1 MSRCGLLSQGC
12 LLLTVMLLIGQTA
25 DAADIAAPFVAG
37 FDRFARHGDVAPRV
51 GGELLLTELNCT
63 ACHASDQERLA
74 PKRGPKLDG
83 VGNRLRRAWLRRF
96 LSAPQQT
103 KPGTTMPDVLGHLPA
118 NERALAASALVAFL
132 ASQQKPFPEL
142 RATGRVPVPH
152 EFWKRGDVEQG
163 RELFHRV
170 GCVACHEPD
179 EDYDAVPREA
189 SQLDQLLEQLDP
201 EELAEMGLAGV
212 ARPVHSVPH
221 ADLPAKY
228 TRRALTFF
236 LLDPAA
242 TRSAGRMPS
251 LKLMPIEAAHL
262 AAYLLREKPSP
273 VAEEHRESET
283 SGDSAALVE
292 TGRRLFRELK
302 CSACHAAG
310 GVEEPPP
317 AKPLADLNAAAD
329 ANCIEAKPAH
339 LPHYSLDDTQRSQLR
354 RAIAALSASG
364 ETSLDAQQQLDL
376 QLLKLN
382 CYACHERDQRGG
394 VGKRR
399 RAYFETVDHIDLGDE
414 GRLPPPLS
422 GVGRKLKNAWTKK
435 VLAGSGDVRPHLL
448 ARMPLFPVA
457 QVESLPSL
465 LGKVDRPSK
474 ETEAEVFQTAGDS
487 KTLVEAGRALL
498 DTGCVQCHPT
508 RGDSLAGVVGID
520 LAGIPGRVHPRWF
533 HDFLLNPAA
542 LKPRTR
548 MPTFF
553 PKGKSA
559 NQEILGGD
567 VERQIAAVW
576 TYIKEI
582 DKHPLPEKLVRA
594 RSQDF
599 ELVPQDRPILLR
611 TFMNEAGRHA
621 IALGFP
627 AKTHLAFDAEAVRP
641 AIAWRGRF
649 LDAHGTWFVRAAPP
663 AAPLGDEVVSMPP
676 GVPLAVLDD
685 PQQPWPEATGEE
697 AGYRFLGYRL
707 DRAGV
712 PTFLYR
718 LGDYE
723 VEDRFQPTAGGVL
736 KRRLHIERSASG
748 TAQTA
753 SQQLEEQAGGLWF
766 RVHAGDDLRRK
777 SPASYTND
785 DGLTATI
792 PEKPG
797 RRAAFRDG
805 EFSDCILP
813 VEMHNGEATIEVE
826 YRW

>member
-1 MSRCGLLSQGC
+1 
-12 LLLTVMLLIGQTA
+12 
-25 DAADIAAPFVAG
+25 
-37 FDRFARHGDVAPRV
+37 
-51 GGELLLTELNCT
+51 
-63 ACHASDQERLA
+63 
-74 PKRGPKLDG
+74 
-83 VGNRLRRAWLRRF
+83 
-96 LSAPQQT
+96 
-103 KPGTTMPDVLGHLPA
+103 MPDVLQQLPA
-118 NERALAASALVAFL
+118 DERPSAVNALVAFL

-152 EFWKRGDVEQG
+152 EFWNRGDVEIGQ
-163 RELFHRV
+163 RLYHQV

-179 EDYDAVPREA
+179 KDYDAAGRE
-189 SQLDQLLEQLDP
+189 SSPVDKLIEQLDA

-212 ARPVHSVPH
+212 ARPVHSIPH
-221 ADLPAKY
+221 SDLPAKY

-251 LKLMPIEAAHL
+251 LELAPIEAAHI
-262 AAYLLREKPSP
+262 AAYLLRDK
-273 VAEEHRESET
+273 ET
-283 SGDSAALVE
+283 VEDSTPGEGASKADSAELVA
-292 TGRRLFRELK
+292 TGRRLFGKLQCE
-302 CSACHAAG
+302 ACHAAKG
-310 GVEEPPP
+310 GDEPPP
-317 AKPLADLNAAAD
+317 GRPLAGLNVSAD
-329 ANCIEAKPAH
+329 TNCIEAKGTGVPYY
-339 LPHYSLDDTQRSQLR
+339 PLDETQRSSLR
-354 RAIAALSASG
+354 SAIVGLRESTK
-364 ETSLDAQQQLDL
+364 TSPDAQQQLDF

-382 CYACHERDQRGG
+382 CYGCHERDQRGG
-394 VGKRR
+394 VGRRR

-422 GVGRKLKNAWTKK
+422 GVGRKLKNAWIRK
-435 VLAGSGDVRPHLL
+435 VLAGTGDVRPHLL
-448 ARMPLFPVA
+448 VRMPLFPA
-457 QVESLPSL
+457 AEVESLPSL

-474 ETEAEVFQTAGDS
+474 ETEAEAFQTGGDS
-487 KTLVEAGRALL
+487 KALAEAGRALL

-508 RGDSLAGVVGID
+508 RGDSLEGVVGVD

-582 DKHPLPEKLVRA
+582 DQHPLPEKLVKA

-621 IALGFP
+621 IAVGFP
-627 AKTHLAFDAEAVRP
+627 AKTHLAFDSEAVRP

-663 AAPLGDEVVSMPP
+663 AVPLGDDVIPLPP

-685 PQQPWPEATGEE
+685 PDQPWPKATGAE

-718 LGDYE
+718 VGGYH
-723 VEDRFQPTAGGVL
+723 VEDRFEPTADGVL

-748 TAQTA
+748 SARTA
-753 SQQLEEQAGGLWF
+753 SQQLEDRSGNLWF
-766 RVHAGDDLRRK
+766 RVNTGGGLRRK
-777 SPASYTND
+777 SPASCTND

-797 RRAAFRDG
+797 RHAIFRDG
-805 EFSDCILP
+805 ESSDGILP
-813 VEMHNGEATIEVE
+813 VEMYDGEATIKVE

>member
-1 MSRCGLLSQGC
+1 MSRGGLLSQGC
-12 LLLTVMLLIGQTA
+12 LLLTVMLLFGKTA
-25 DAADIAAPFVAG
+25 EADGAAAPFVAG
-37 FDRFARHGDVAPRV
+37 YDRFARHGDVAPRI

-83 VGNRLRRAWLRRF
+83 VGNRLQRTWLREF
-96 LSAPQQT
+96 LSNPQQT
-103 KPGTTMPDVLGHLPA
+103 KPGTTMPDVLQQLPGD
-118 NERALAASALVAFL
+118 ERASAANALAAFL

-142 RATGRVPVPH
+142 RATGRVPIPH
-152 EFWKRGDVEQG
+152 EFWNRGDAEQG
-163 RELFHRV
+163 LRLYHQV

-179 EDYDAVPREA
+179 KDYDAAGREA
-189 SQLDQLLEQLDP
+189 SPIDKLIEQLDP

-221 ADLPAKY
+221 SDLPAKY

-242 TRSAGRMPS
+242 TRTAGRMPS
-251 LKLMPIEAAHL
+251 LKLMPIEAAHI

-273 VAEEHRESET
+273 VSEEHGESES

-302 CSACHAAG
+302 CSACHAAS

-317 AKPLADLNAAAD
+317 AKSLANLNLAAD
-329 ANCIEAKPAH
+329 ANCIAAKRAL

-354 RAIAALSASG
+354 RAIATLHASD
-364 ETSLDAQQQLDL
+364 ETSLGAQQQLDL

-382 CYACHERDQRGG
+382 CYGCHERDERGG
-394 VGKRR
+394 VGRRR

-435 VLAGSGDVRPHLL
+435 VLAGTGDVRPYML
-448 ARMPLFPVA
+448 ARMPLFPAA

-474 ETEAEVFQTAGDS
+474 EAEADVFQTAGNS
-487 KTLVEAGRALL
+487 KALAEAGRALL

-508 RGDSLAGVVGID
+508 RGDSLEGVVGID
-520 LAGIPGRVHPRWF
+520 LAGIPARVHPRWF
-533 HDFLLNPAA
+533 HDFLLNPAP

-559 NQEILGGD
+559 NQEILDGD

-582 DKHPLPEKLVRA
+582 DKHPLPEKLVQA

-599 ELVPQDRPILLR
+599 ELVPKDRPILLR

-621 IALGFP
+621 IAVGFP

-663 AAPLGDEVVSMPP
+663 AAPLGDDVIPLPP

-685 PQQPWPEATGEE
+685 PQQPWPEATGEK

-718 LGDYE
+718 LGDYH
-723 VEDRFQPTAGGVL
+723 VEDRFQPTADGVL
-736 KRRLHIERSASG
+736 KRRLHVERSASG
-748 TAQTA
+748 SARTA
-753 SQQLEEQAGGLWF
+753 SQQLKEQRGSLWF
-766 RVHAGDDLRRK
+766 RVHAGGDLRRK
-777 SPASYTND
+777 SPSSCTND
-785 DGLTATI
+785 NELTATI
-792 PEKPG
+792 PERPD
-797 RRAAFRDG
+797 RRAIFRDG
-805 EFSDCILP
+805 ESPDCILP
-813 VEMHNGEATIEVE
+813 VEMQDGEATIEVE